1 MNTDPLTSWIF
12 TRNHPSCGIE
22 TTEQGESPV
31 QEADPGGSSPPTD
44 IRITALPSRVLQ
56 AYLRAPNGKR
66 RYLQEVKSALATG
79 QLTSFSEG
87 KWFFSDFHSL

>member
-1 MNTDPLTSWIF
+1 VASKQQNKERTLSRRLTLGGPLLLQTS
-12 TRNHPSCGIE
+12 
-22 TTEQGESPV
+22 
-31 QEADPGGSSPPTD
+31 
-44 IRITALPSRVLQ
+44 VLQ

-87 KWFFSDFHSL
+87 K